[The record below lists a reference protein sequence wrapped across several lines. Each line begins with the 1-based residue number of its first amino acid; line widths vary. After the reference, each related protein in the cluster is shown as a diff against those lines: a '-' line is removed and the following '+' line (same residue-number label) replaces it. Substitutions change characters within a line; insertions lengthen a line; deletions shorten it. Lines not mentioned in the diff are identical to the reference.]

1 MRGWGTLYG
10 EKVLMR
16 ILDELE
22 DSAELEERGL
32 RKGRGSGP
40 GSILKRPGMIGRER
54 CQEHS
59 SAPSLP
65 P

>member
-1 MRGWGTLYG
+1 MVS
-10 EKVLMR
+10 EVLMR
-16 ILDELE
+16 ILGELE

-32 RKGRGSGP
+32 RKGHGSRP
-40 GSILKRPGMIGRER
+40 GSILKRPGMVGREG

-59 SAPSLP
+59 SALSLP